1 MQTSVIVEI
10 CTGTTCFV
18 MGGGHLLSLPDE
30 LPERLKGRVEII
42 GSHCLKVCDNPHVG
56 RPPFAR
62 VNQKLL
68 SNASIESII
77 TACDRALDDVKGDG
91 HAI

>member
-1 MQTSVIVEI
+1 MKTSVTVEI

-18 MGGGHLLSLPDE
+18 MGGGHLLNLQEE

-42 GSHCLKVCDNPHVG
+42 GAHCLKVCDNPHCG

-62 VNQKLL
+62 VNRALI
-68 SNASIESII
+68 SDASIESLIE
-77 TACDRALDDVKGDG
+77 ACDRALNTKGDG
-91 HAI
+91 HAL

>member
-18 MGGGHLLSLPDE
+18 MGGGHLLNLPEE
-30 LPERLKGRVEII
+30 LPERLKGRVEIT
-42 GSHCLKVCDNPHVG
+42 GAHCLKVCDNPHCG
-56 RPPFAR
+56 RPPFVR

-77 TACDRALDDVKGDG
+77 EACDRVLNSTKGGG